1 MRGVLSS
8 LGLVGSPRLSLPLLP
23 LLLGLLGLWLTAL
36 PCAADEAP
44 ARVEWTGSRITGA
57 PVPPPPYGHEPV
69 LPSLRF
75 DKPTEL
81 VRVPGSDRMMIT
93 EEKGKVFSFPMRPA
107 SPGDG
112 YVEVAAADLVCD
124 LGALEGLDHVFGL
137 AFHPRFAE
145 NRQCFIVYALQPKI
159 ADGTR
164 VSRFTVSTS
173 DPPTIDLASEE
184 RIIDWVS
191 GGHNGAS
198 LQFGPD
204 GMLYISAGDSG
215 DATPPDALGTGQSI
229 DDLLASVLRIDV
241 DRRPEP
247 TVEGEPARPYSIPA
261 DNPFVDVPGARGEV
275 WAYGLRNPWRM
286 CFDDAG
292 RLWVADV
299 GWELWEMIYLVE
311 RGGNYGWSIMEGPQP
326 VVGDRLRGP
335 DPITPPVISHPHTE
349 SRSITGGYVSTTPRL
364 PELAGAYVYGD
375 YVTGKVWALRYDGA
389 RISWQQELADTALAL
404 STFGLGADGE
414 VLMVDYDSG
423 SLHRLVR
430 RPPVEANLRF
440 PTRLSETGLFAD
452 TAAQVPAPGVVPYD
466 VSAEAWADGT
476 IAERWLA
483 LPGKAQ
489 LSLYEVQNPQQGFIR
504 GKFKFPTDGVL
515 AKTVAIETSPGT
527 TRRIETQLLHFNGA
541 DWCAYS
547 YLWNDDQTDA
557 ELVGPEGAAVR
568 LEIADVAEP
577 GVFHRQSYRVA
588 SRTECLMCHTTRGG
602 SLYGFTPAQLNRP
615 VDPRVKMAGGKEEP
629 GSQLRLFADLG
640 LVATPLDES
649 VTPPVD
655 PYDTTADLDRRAR
668 SYLQMNCAQCHLRG
682 GGGASDFDV
691 RADVALDRTK
701 LVGLRPSH
709 GTFALDGAAV
719 VTAGDPTRSVLYYRM
734 ATLGRGR
741 MPHFGSTVVD
751 ARGLKLIGDWIAA
764 LPTDAAAAARGT
776 SVGDQ
781 PPDAG
786 SPSAALGV
794 LRAIDGGALPADVTG
809 RMVAWG
815 TSHGDPQI
823 RDLFE
828 RFIPEEKRRERLG
841 TTIRAADL
849 LALEGDADRGRRLWE
864 SASLSCR
871 NCHHP
876 ASDPAADRPAIGPDL
891 AGIGKRLTRAEILES
906 LLEPSKKI
914 EPKFATWYVETSDG
928 LVHTGLLV
936 ERSETEIVIR
946 DAQGRDARIS
956 RGEVEQFLQQPQSL
970 MPEQLLRDLSAAEA
984 ADLLAYL
991 GGM

>member
-1 MRGVLSS
+1 MRRVLPP
-8 LGLVGSPRLSLPLLP
+8 LCLVGSLRLLLSLLM
-23 LLLGLLGLWLTAL
+23 GLWLAASI
-36 PCAADEAP
+36 CAADDAP

-69 LPSLRF
+69 LPALRF

-107 SPGDG
+107 SHGDG
-112 YVEVAAADLVCD
+112 YEDVATADLVCD
-124 LGALEGLDHVFGL
+124 LGVLEGLDHVFGL

-145 NRQCFIVYALQPKI
+145 NRQCFIVYALQPKL

-164 VSRFTVSTS
+164 VSRFTVSTT

-184 RIIDWVS
+184 RILDWVS
-191 GGHNGAS
+191 GGHNGSS

-204 GMLYISAGDSG
+204 GMLYIATGDSQ

-247 TVEGEPARPYSIPA
+247 TAEGQPARPYSIPV

-286 CFDDAG
+286 CFDDSG
-292 RLWVADV
+292 RLWAADV

-326 VVGDRLRGP
+326 VVGDRRRGP

-375 YVTGKVWALRYDGA
+375 YVTGKVWGLRHDGT
-389 RISWQQELADTALAL
+389 RISWQQELADTPLAL

-430 RPPVEANLRF
+430 RPPVEANVLF

-452 TAAQVPAPGVVPYD
+452 TAAQAPAPGVVPYD

-476 IAERWLA
+476 TAERWLA

-489 LSLYEVQNPQQGFIR
+489 LSLYEAQNPQQGFIR

-515 AKTVAIETSPGT
+515 AKTIAIETSPGVM
-527 TRRIETQLLHFNGA
+527 RRIETQLLHFNGA

-568 LEIADVAEP
+568 LEIADVGDP

-615 VDPRVKMAGGKEEP
+615 VDPRAVLTGL
-629 GSQLRLFADLG
+629 GSPDDNQLRCFNGLG
-640 LVATPLDES
+640 LLAKPLDES

-701 LVGLRPSH
+701 LLGLRPSH
-709 GTFALDGAAV
+709 GTFALDDAAV

-764 LPTDAAAAARGT
+764 LPTDAAAATQGT
-776 SVGDQ
+776 LAADQ
-781 PPDAG
+781 PPATA
-786 SPSAALGV
+786 SPSKALGV
-794 LRAIDGGALPADVTG
+794 LRAIDGGTFPPEVMA

-815 TSHGDPQI
+815 TSHGDPQF

-828 RFIPEEKRRERLG
+828 RFIPEEHRRERLG
-841 TTIRAADL
+841 TSIRAVDL

-864 SASLSCR
+864 SASLGCR
-871 NCHHP
+871 SCHHP
-876 ASDPAADRPAIGPDL
+876 ASDQATDRPAIGPDL

-906 LLEPSKKI
+906 LLEPSRKVD
-914 EPKFATWYVETSDG
+914 PKFATWYAETKDG

-936 ERSETEIVIR
+936 ERSETDIVIR
-946 DAQGRDARIS
+946 DAQGRDTRIP
-956 RGEVEQFLQQPQSL
+956 RGEVEQFVQQPQSL

-991 GGM
+991 GGL

>member
-1 MRGVLSS
+1 MRPVSTLTS
-8 LGLVGSPRLSLPLLP
+8 LAGWLAFVALLAAPVAAEEAGPR
-23 LLLGLLGLWLTAL
+23 T
-36 PCAADEAP
+36 
-44 ARVEWTGSRITGA
+44 EWTGSRITGA
-57 PVPPPPYGHEPV
+57 PVPPPPYGHEPI
-69 LPSLRF
+69 LPALRF

-81 VRVPGSDRMMIT
+81 VRIPGSDRMMIT
-93 EEKGKVFSFPMRPA
+93 EEKGKVFSFPMRPV
-107 SPGDG
+107 PLGDA
-112 YVEVAAADLVCD
+112 YEDVAAADLVCD
-124 LGALEGLDHVFGL
+124 LASIEGLDHVFGL

-145 NRQCFIVYALQPKI
+145 NRQCFIVYALQPKL
-159 ADGTR
+159 AEGTR
-164 VSRFTVSTS
+164 VSRFTVSTT

-184 RIIDWVS
+184 LVIAWVS
-191 GGHNGAS
+191 GGHNGSS

-204 GMLYISAGDSG
+204 GMLYISAGDSQ

-229 DDLLASVLRIDV
+229 EDLLASVLRIDV
-241 DRRPEP
+241 DHRPEP
-247 TVEGEPARPYSIPA
+247 AAGNESPRSYSIPV
-261 DNPFVDVPGARGEV
+261 DNPFVGVPGARGEV

-286 CFDDAG
+286 AFDNAG

-326 VVGDRLRGP
+326 VAGDRRRGP

-375 YVTGKVWALRYDGA
+375 YVTGKVWGLRHDGT
-389 RISWQQELADTALAL
+389 RISWQQELADTPLAL
-404 STFGLGADGE
+404 STFGLSADGE

-423 SLHRLVR
+423 SIHRLVR

-452 TAAQVPAPGVVPYD
+452 TAAQAPAPGVVPYS

-476 IAERWLA
+476 TAERWVA
-483 LPGKAQ
+483 LPGKTQ
-489 LSLYEVQNPQQGFIR
+489 LSLYEAQNPQQGFIR

-515 AKTVAIETSPGT
+515 AKTITLETAPGI

-568 LEIADVAEP
+568 LEIADVDEP
-577 GVFHRQSYRVA
+577 GDSHRQSYRVA

-615 VDPRVKMAGGKEEP
+615 VDPRVTMVDGEGVAGN
-629 GSQLRLFADLG
+629 QLRLFADLG
-640 LVATPLDES
+640 LVAKPLDES

-655 PYDTTADLDRRAR
+655 PYDATADLDRRAR

-701 LVGLRPSH
+701 LVGLQPSH
-709 GTFALDGAAV
+709 GTFALDDAAV

-751 ARGLKLIGDWIAA
+751 TRGLKLIGDWIAA
-764 LPTDAAAAARGT
+764 LPSEAGVEGQPAADGLPVVA
-776 SVGDQ
+776 
-781 PPDAG
+781 
-786 SPSAALGV
+786 SPTAALGV
-794 LRAIDGGALPADVTG
+794 LRAIDGGSLPAEVHA

-828 RFIPEEKRRERLG
+828 RFIPEEQRRERLG
-841 TTIRAADL
+841 TSIRAADL
-849 LALEGDADRGRRLWE
+849 LALQGDADRGRKLWE
-864 SASLSCR
+864 SAAVSCR
-871 NCHHP
+871 SCHH
-876 ASDPAADRPAIGPDL
+876 AATEPTTDRPAVGPDL
-891 AGIGKRLTRAEILES
+891 IGIGKRLTRAEILES
-906 LLEPSKKI
+906 LLEPSRKVD
-914 EPKFATWYVETSDG
+914 PKFATWYVETKDG

-936 ERSETEIVIR
+936 ERSESAIVIR
-946 DAQGRDARIS
+946 DAQGRDARID
-956 RGEVEQFLQQPQSL
+956 RGDVEQLIQQSQSL

-984 ADLLAYL
+984 ADLLAYV
-991 GGM
+991 GGL